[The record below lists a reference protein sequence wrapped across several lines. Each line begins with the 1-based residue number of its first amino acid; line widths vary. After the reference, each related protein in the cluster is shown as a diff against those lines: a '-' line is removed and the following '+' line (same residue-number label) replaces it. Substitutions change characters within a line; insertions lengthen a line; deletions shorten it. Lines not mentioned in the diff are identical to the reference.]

1 MYVVSS
7 ISGILMCEVYDTFW
21 FTYGFHAFFR
31 SYCENMDEE
40 SHLSIDEIDN
50 VYLFL
55 SLFWY
60 HVYLSLFS
68 QLKAKFVS
76 YQLAYGKAALSSPK
90 LTGLE
95 ISIFGP
101 VCISTESVFLQ
112 LSGRKTL
119 IKVMKMSHHIIQHGK
134 REGKNRQKEIYS

>member
-40 SHLSIDEIDN
+40 SHLSIDEIAS

-68 QLKAKFVS
+68 QLKAKNC
-76 YQLAYGKAALSSPK
+76 K
-90 LTGLE
+90 LPTRVRQSGIEFAETNGAWNLDIRTGVHKYTV
-95 ISIFGP
+95 G
-101 VCISTESVFLQ
+101 VFA
-112 LSGRKTL
+112 TFWEEN
-119 IKVMKMSHHIIQHGK
+119 V
-134 REGKNRQKEIYS
+134 N

>member
-21 FTYGFHAFFR
+21 FTYGFHAFYR
-31 SYCENMDEE
+31 SYCENKDEE
-40 SHLSIDEIDN
+40 SHLSIDEIAS

-68 QLKAKFVS
+68 QLKAKLVS
-76 YQLAYGKAALSSPK
+76 YQLAYGKPALK
-90 LTGLE
+90 FAETNGAWNLDIRTG
-95 ISIFGP
+95 
-101 VCISTESVFLQ
+101 V
-112 LSGRKTL
+112 
-119 IKVMKMSHHIIQHGK
+119 H
-134 REGKNRQKEIYS
+134 